1 MLAFPY
7 VVIIYDEF
15 GDTMSEINKTL
26 VTAALVIIGNEVLS
40 GRTQDA
46 NLKFLGTEL
55 NEIGIRMTETRI
67 VPDTEAEIIDAINA
81 MREKFDYVFTTGGIG
96 PTHDDI
102 TSACVAKA
110 FGLGHGRHPEAEAI
124 LLAYYKPE
132 DVTPARMKMSE
143 TPHGAELLLNPVSKA
158 PGFRVEN
165 VYVLPGVPH
174 IMREIFSGFKHYLIG
189 GEPVQSKSI
198 TAYIPEGRTGGP
210 LSDLQDRFPD
220 VEIGSYPFNRD
231 NKYGAAIVMRHTDM
245 ERIEIVAE
253 AVRKLVRDLGS
264 EPHDD

>member
-1 MLAFPY
+1 M
-7 VVIIYDEF
+7 
-15 GDTMSEINKTL
+15 MSNENKKI

-46 NLKFLGTEL
+46 NLKFLGNEL
-55 NEIGIRMTETRI
+55 NKIGIRMSETRI
-67 VPDTEAEIIDAINA
+67 VPDIEADIIDAINVL
-81 MREKFDYVFTTGGIG
+81 RSKYDYVFSTGGIG

-102 TSACVAKA
+102 TSVCVAKA
-110 FGLGHGRHPEAEAI
+110 FGLGHSRHPEAEAM

-143 TPHGAELLLNPVSKA
+143 TPNGAELLLNPVSKA

-174 IMREIFSGFKHYLIG
+174 IMREIFSGFKHQLKG
-189 GEPVQSKSI
+189 GDPMQSKSI
-198 TAYIPEGRTGGP
+198 SAYIQEGRSGGP
-210 LSDLQDRFPD
+210 LSELQDRFSD

-231 NKYGAAIVMRHTDM
+231 GKYGAAIVMRHADVSK
-245 ERIEIVAE
+245 IETVAE
-253 AVRKLVRDLGS
+253 EVRQLVRDLGG
-264 EPHDD
+264 EPIDD

>member
-1 MLAFPY
+1 
-7 VVIIYDEF
+7 
-15 GDTMSEINKTL
+15 MSDEINKP

-55 NEIGIRMTETRI
+55 NEIGIRMMETRI
-67 VPDTEAEIIDAINA
+67 VPDIEAEIIDAINL
-81 MREKFDYVFTTGGIG
+81 MRVKFDYVFTTGGIG

-110 FGLGHGRHPEAEAI
+110 FSLGHGRHPEAEAI
-124 LLAYYKPE
+124 LLAHYNPE

-174 IMREIFSGFKHYLIG
+174 IMREIFSGFKHQLSG
-189 GEPVQSKSI
+189 GAPVLSKSI

-220 VEIGSYPFNRD
+220 VEIGSYPFKRD
-231 NKYGAAIVMRHTDM
+231 GKFGAAIVMRHT
-245 ERIEIVAE
+245 EQAQIEIVADE
-253 AVRKLVRDLGS
+253 VRKMVRELGG
-264 EPHDD
+264 EPIDD